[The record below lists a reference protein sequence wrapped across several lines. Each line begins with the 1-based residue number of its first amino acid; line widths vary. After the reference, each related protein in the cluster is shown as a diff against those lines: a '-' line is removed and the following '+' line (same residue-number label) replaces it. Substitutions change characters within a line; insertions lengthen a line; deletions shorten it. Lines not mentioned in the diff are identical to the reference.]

1 MRGVAASVPHL
12 FGLCKL
18 LPMSRRRFCRG
29 FVLVALAVGLTL
41 GLTGCFGGDD
51 EGGPTT
57 DTTSAESS
65 TTPTPTAPAPR
76 PPTPPEPVQPPVIT
90 VEIPELPVAPL
101 PEPPV
106 AVPPPPEPPRGTGPL
121 VYTVEQGDT
130 LFSIARKFEVSV
142 DILIETNNIDNP
154 DVIFVEQELV
164 IPPPG

>member
-12 FGLCKL
+12 FALCKL

-41 GLTGCFGGDD
+41 GLTGCFGGD
-51 EGGPTT
+51 EEEGPTT

-65 TTPTPTAPAPR
+65 TTPTPTAPP
-76 PPTPPEPVQPPVIT
+76 PPTPTGAV
-90 VEIPELPVAPL
+90 
-101 PEPPV
+101 EPPV
-106 AVPPPPEPPRGTGPL
+106 VEVSIPPPLPPTTQTPPVVPPTTEVRDISTPL

-130 LFSIARKFEVSV
+130 LYSIARKFEVSV
-142 DILIETNNIDNP
+142 DILIETNNITNP
-154 DVIFVEQELV
+154 DVIFADQELV

>member
-18 LPMSRRRFCRG
+18 PPMNRRRFCRG
-29 FVLVALAVGLTL
+29 FVLVAFAVGLTL

-51 EGGPTT
+51 EEGPTS
-57 DTTSAESS
+57 DTTPAESS
-65 TTPTPTAPAPR
+65 TTPTPPAPTPQPQTPVDPVETTVIEIEI
-76 PPTPPEPVQPPVIT
+76 PPPLPPPPE
-90 VEIPELPVAPL
+90 APIS
-101 PEPPV
+101 
-106 AVPPPPEPPRGTGPL
+106 VPPPPELPRGPGPL

-130 LFSIARKFEVSV
+130 LYSIARKFEVNV

-154 DVIFVEQELV
+154 DVIFVDQELV

>member
-41 GLTGCFGGDD
+41 GLTGCFGGGDD
-51 EGGPTT
+51 EGPTT

-65 TTPTPTAPAPR
+65 TTPTPSAPAPQ
-76 PPTPPEPVQPPVIT
+76 PQTPTDPVQPPVVT
-90 VEIPELPVAPL
+90 VDIPPPPPPTTQGPV
-101 PEPPV
+101 
-106 AVPPPPEPPRGTGPL
+106 VPPPTTEGRGITTPL

-130 LFSIARKFEVSV
+130 LYSIARKFEVSV

-154 DVIFVEQELV
+154 DVIFVDQELV